1 MCAEN
6 GGWIL
11 QSKKPSVTQGSCR
24 GGGLEYSNG
33 WLAESWQW
41 LCDLSQPVGTRA
53 LCSGHDNKE
62 SVAWNWRTW
71 VPLFLPAGKPG
82 WSSPWGQTSMQV
94 EGKKKVPTTLS
105 WELSIT
111 EEQLYVTII
120 YTSQIYLMG
129 YFMGNYY
136 YIFFILCLKCQ
147 KVSFINRVSLPCF
160 WTQGK

>member
-1 MCAEN
+1 MLGHQCHSDTTRYHGDCTYVRGCVWKMEREREREIMCAEN

-120 YTSQIYLMG
+120 YTSLR
-129 YFMGNYY
+129 
-136 YIFFILCLKCQ
+136 YI
-147 KVSFINRVSLPCF
+147 
-160 WTQGK
+160 